1 MQNINELT
9 PDTLEKIRNDIGYAL
24 GILVGLKTVEPAHMQ
39 YGMEEAR
46 NALLR
51 AVNILPKDNI

>member
-1 MQNINELT
+1 MQNTNELT
-9 PDTLEKIRNDIGYAL
+9 PETLEKIRNDIGYAL

-51 AVNILPKDNI
+51 AVNTLPKDNI

>member
-1 MQNINELT
+1 MQNTNELT
-9 PDTLEKIRNDIGYAL
+9 PETLEKIRNDIGYAL
-24 GILVGLKTVEPAHMQ
+24 GILVGLKTVEPAHRQ

>member
-1 MQNINELT
+1 MQNTELT
-9 PDTLEKIRNDIGYAL
+9 PETLEKIRNDIGYAL
-24 GILVGLKTVEPAHMQ
+24 GILVGLKTVEPAHIQ

-51 AVNILPKDNI
+51 AVNTLPKDNI

>member
-1 MQNINELT
+1 MNNEQISSE
-9 PDTLEKIRNDIGYAL
+9 TLEKIRSDIGYAL

-51 AVNILPKDNI
+51 AANNLPSEKV

>member
-1 MQNINELT
+1 MQNTELT
-9 PDTLEKIRNDIGYAL
+9 PETLEKIRNDIGYAL
-24 GILVGLKTVEPAHMQ
+24 GILVGMKTVEPAHMQ

-51 AVNILPKDNI
+51 AVNTLPKDNI

>member
-51 AVNILPKDNI
+51 AVNTLPKDNI

>member
-51 AVNILPKDNI
+51 AVNILP

>member
-1 MQNINELT
+1 MQSTNKLT
-9 PDTLEKIRNDIGYAL
+9 PEILEKIRNDIGYAL

-46 NALLR
+46 NALIR
-51 AVNILPKDNI
+51 AVNTLPKENK

>member
-1 MQNINELT
+1 MLNTNELT
-9 PDTLEKIRNDIGYAL
+9 PEILEKIRNDIGYAL

-51 AVNILPKDNI
+51 AVNTLPKDNI

>member
-1 MQNINELT
+1 MLNTNELT
-9 PDTLEKIRNDIGYAL
+9 PEMLEKIRNDIGYAL
-24 GILVGLKTVEPAHMQ
+24 GILVGLKTVEPSHMQ

-51 AVNILPKDNI
+51 AVNTLPKENK

>member
-1 MQNINELT
+1 MQNTELT
-9 PDTLEKIRNDIGYAL
+9 PETLEKIRNDIGYAL
-24 GILVGLKTVEPAHMQ
+24 GILAGLKTVEPAHMQ

-51 AVNILPKDNI
+51 AVNTLPKDNI